1 MFSFTNLQSVVH
13 HKISEKN
20 TMMIVKGKVVIITGS
35 GQGLG
40 KAFAQKLLE
49 AGAKVS
55 NLLIIPNQG

>member
-1 MFSFTNLQSVVH
+1 
-13 HKISEKN
+13 
-20 TMMIVKGKVVIITGS
+20 MIVNGKVVIITGS

-55 NLLIIPNQG
+55 NSKSKISSVIRQDFLGLSL